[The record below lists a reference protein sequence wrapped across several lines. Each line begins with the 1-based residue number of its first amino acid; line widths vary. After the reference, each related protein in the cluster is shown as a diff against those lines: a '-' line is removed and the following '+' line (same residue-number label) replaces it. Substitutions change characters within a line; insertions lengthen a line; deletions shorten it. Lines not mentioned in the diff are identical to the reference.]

1 MTTTGQKVQEAR
13 EARARAR
20 HSSVTAAREQ
30 RHSAAVKAIAALS
43 PENWL
48 DDEEHAELVEWLLID
63 HGRGPLS
70 AGVHAS
76 RVGALLAEVQHY
88 RAAKAAWNEV
98 QTMLDRLS
106 MAVATKHRICA
117 NPHGPEG
124 AEQAEAEIRVA
135 LQAIRALYEET

>member
-20 HSSVTAAREQ
+20 HSSVSAAREQ
-30 RHSAAVKAIAALS
+30 RHSAAVKAIGALS

-88 RAAKAAWNEV
+88 RAAKASWNKV
-98 QTMLDRLS
+98 HAAFDRLS
-106 MAVATKHRICA
+106 SAVAAKHMLMA
-117 NPHGPEG
+117 SVHG
-124 AEQAEAEIRVA
+124 AEQEKEAEAEIQAA
-135 LQAIRALYEET
+135 LQAIRALYEGA